1 MKWLQQQR
9 KVEVLAAASQREAR
23 QMSDLGQLLVRRVR
37 TRLQQP
43 GTLVWAFAAGVL
55 YGTCHGKL
63 RMGSFDPLRYVNT
76 FAVLWSLLSKEQPG
90 AE

>member
-9 KVEVLAAASQREAR
+9 KVEVLAAASQQEAR

-43 GTLVWAFAAGVL
+43 GTLVWAFAAGAL
-55 YGTCHGKL
+55 YATGQRKFHSL
-63 RMGSFDPLRYVNT
+63 AFDPIRYVNT
-76 FAVLWSLLSKEQPG
+76 FALLWGLL
-90 AE
+90 AEKQTGPE